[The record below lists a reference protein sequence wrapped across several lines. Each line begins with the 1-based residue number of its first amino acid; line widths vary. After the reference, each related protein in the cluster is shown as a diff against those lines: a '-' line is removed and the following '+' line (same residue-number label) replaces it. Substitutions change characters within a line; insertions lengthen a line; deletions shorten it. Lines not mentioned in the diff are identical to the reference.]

1 MSTMITD
8 VLLDLD
14 GTLVHSAPGILGTF
28 STVLADAGIT
38 PVDAVDERVIGPP
51 LVPTLQRLSG
61 LPGGPDLD
69 RIAAA
74 FRRLYDSKG
83 AMEADPYPGMGDVL
97 RAIQATGRRS
107 FIVTNKRK
115 VPAHAIAERLGI
127 SGFLAGL
134 YTLDT
139 LEPPAARKQE
149 VVAHILRAHSIA
161 PSSAVLVG
169 DSVEDAA
176 AAAANEV
183 RFVAA
188 AYGYGTPSAFTAA
201 APAATLTRL
210 ADLPAV
216 LAALD

>member
-1 MSTMITD
+1 MITD
-8 VLLDLD
+8 VLFDLD

-38 PVDAVDERVIGPP
+38 PIDTVDERVIGPP

-61 LPGGPDLD
+61 LPAGPDLD
-69 RIAAA
+69 SIAAA
-74 FRRLYDSKG
+74 FRVLYDSKG
-83 AMEADPYPGMGDVL
+83 AMEADPYPGMDEVL

-115 VPAHAIAERLGI
+115 IPARAIAERLGI
-127 SGFLAGL
+127 SAFLSGL

-149 VVAHILRAHSIA
+149 VVAHILRTHGIV

-176 AAAANEV
+176 AAAAHSV
-183 RFVAA
+183 RFIAA

-201 APAATLTRL
+201 LPAATLTRL
-210 ADLPAV
+210 SDLPAA

>member
-1 MSTMITD
+1 MITD
-8 VLLDLD
+8 VLFDLD

-28 STVLADAGIT
+28 STVLAEAGIT

-61 LPGGPDLD
+61 LPPGPDLD

-74 FRRLYDSKG
+74 FRALYDSKG
-83 AMEADPYPGMGDVL
+83 AMEADPYPGMNEVL
-97 RAIQATGRRS
+97 RAIRSTGRRV

-115 VPAHAIAERLGI
+115 IPARAIADRLAI
-127 SGFLAGL
+127 SGFLSGL

-139 LEPPAARKQE
+139 LDPPAARKQE
-149 VVAHILRAHSIA
+149 VVAYILRIHGIS
-161 PSSAVLVG
+161 PTSAVLVG
-169 DSVEDAA
+169 DSFEDAA
-176 AAAANEV
+176 AAAAHDV

-188 AYGYGTPSAFTAA
+188 NYGYGTPSAFTGA
-201 APAATLTRL
+201 APAAALDRL
-210 ADLPAV
+210 SDLPAV

>member
-1 MSTMITD
+1 MITD
-8 VLLDLD
+8 VLFDLD

-28 STVLADAGIT
+28 STVLADAGIQ

-61 LPGGPDLD
+61 LPSGPELD

-74 FRRLYDSKG
+74 FRVLYDSKG
-83 AMEADPYPGMGDVL
+83 AMEADPYPGMDDVL
-97 RAIQATGRRS
+97 RAIRAAGRRS

-115 VPAHAIAERLGI
+115 IPARAIAERLGI
-127 SGFLAGL
+127 SAFLSGL

-149 VVAHILRAHSIA
+149 VVAHILRSHGIA

-176 AAAANEV
+176 AAAANHV
-183 RFVAA
+183 PFVAA
-188 AYGYGTPSAFTAA
+188 NYGYGTPAAFTEAQ
-201 APAATLTRL
+201 PAGMVDRL
-210 ADLPAV
+210 SDLPAV